1 MPQTFSKDGLLR
13 FGDSI
18 LLKNQATNGTLVF
31 DTGDKIT
38 SNDEAYGCTT
48 TDKAV
53 GPCAR
58 SVLQIAKAEDDGA
71 KDNLL
76 RFGQKVRFEST
87 VYLIGKK
94 LYLHSTQISPLAFA
108 RFSRNQEVS
117 MIAKNIY
124 NAVWKIVHSDPN
136 KRVSTLGQPVK
147 SSDPVLIEHCAT
159 CQWLASDKIAYGN
172 DYGVEYEVS
181 ACTHTTNNKT

>member
-1 MPQTFSKDGLLR
+1 MKKKDFNALGINLTQQKFAKSLQRVRMNSVNKFLQVPQTFSKDGLLR
-13 FGDSI
+13 FGDSV

-31 DTGDKIT
+31 DSGDKIT

-48 TDKAV
+48 TDKPV

-58 SVLQIAKAEDDGA
+58 SILKIVKAEDDGA
-71 KDNLL
+71 KDNVL

-117 MIAKNIY
+117 MSAKPVY
-124 NAVWKIVHSDPN
+124 NTVWKIVHSNPN
-136 KRVSTLGQPVK
+136 LRISTLG
-147 SSDPVLIEHCAT
+147 
-159 CQWLASDKIAYGN
+159 
-172 DYGVEYEVS
+172 
-181 ACTHTTNNKT
+181 

>member
-1 MPQTFSKDGLLR
+1 
-13 FGDSI
+13 
-18 LLKNQATNGTLVF
+18 VF

-48 TDKAV
+48 TDKPV

-58 SVLQIAKAEDDGA
+58 SVLQLAKAEDDGA

-87 VYLIGKK
+87 TYLIGKK

-124 NAVWKIVHSDPN
+124 NAVWKVVHSNPN
-136 KRVSTLGQPVK
+136 LRVSTLGQPVK
-147 SSDPVLIEHCAT
+147 VSDPVLIEHCAT
-159 CQWLASDKIAYGN
+159 SQWLASDKIAYGN

-181 ACTHTTNNKT
+181 CCSHTSNNKT